1 MKTPGYDSPMLRE
14 ELNDVELMEASEIGQ
29 DAVYNLIR
37 AREERKAQLHK
48 LYLMEMEIFKKA
60 IAFVFCLV
68 LLFIAV
74 MLGWMFSD
82 IQTTLAVCMTMIA
95 SFYLIRVFLIS
106 RKQRK
111 KTPKT

>member
-14 ELNDVELMEASEIGQ
+14 QLHDTELMEMTEIGQ
-29 DAVYNLIR
+29 DAVYNLIC

-60 IAFVFCLV
+60 IAFVFYLV
-68 LLFIAV
+68 LLFIAI

-82 IQTTLAVCMTMIA
+82 LLRTLAACAALTA
-95 SFYLIRVFLIS
+95 FFSFLRVLLN
-106 RKQRK
+106 K
-111 KTPKT
+111 KRPTKPTKT